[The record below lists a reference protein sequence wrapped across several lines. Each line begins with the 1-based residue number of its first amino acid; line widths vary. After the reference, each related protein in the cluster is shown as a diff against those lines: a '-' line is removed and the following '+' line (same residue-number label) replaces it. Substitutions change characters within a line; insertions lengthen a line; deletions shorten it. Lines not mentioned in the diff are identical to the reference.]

1 MLVHGDK
8 YIMGCTTTVDDM
20 RQFWLGRLDGRVEEL
35 LRNDQTSLPVTKMTQ
50 KLKKIVLTLLP
61 VHS

>member
-1 MLVHGDK
+1 
-8 YIMGCTTTVDDM
+8 MGCTTTVDDM